1 MTGPSDLPPSPW
13 SFPPLSALSD
23 EDDMIAMGADLEPS
37 TLVGAYRTGYFP
49 MPMGRRRIGWFSPDP
64 RGVLRP
70 GRLQVSRSLRRS
82 LKRFHFTVDR
92 AFDEVLVACGDPSRP
107 HGWIDHD
114 IRRAYTALYH
124 LGYAHSVEAWD
135 EEGLAGGLYGVQV
148 GGLFA
153 GESMFHRRTDA
164 SKAALV
170 HLVELQGDRP
180 TSLIDVQWG
189 TPHLASLGVETV
201 RRRDYEALLAAAVA
215 LSAPTWTS

>member
-1 MTGPSDLPPSPW
+1 MTSSGGLPPSPW
-13 SFPPLSALSD
+13 SFPPLAALTD
-23 EDDMIAMGADLEPS
+23 EEDLIAIGADLAPS
-37 TLVGAYRTGYFP
+37 TIIEAYRDGYFP

-64 RGVLRP
+64 RGVLFP
-70 GRLQVSRSLRRS
+70 GALRVSRSLRRS
-82 LKRFHFTVDR
+82 YHRFHFTTDR

-114 IRRAYTALYH
+114 IRRAYTELHH

-135 EEGLAGGLYGVQV
+135 DQGLAGGLYGVQV

-170 HLVELQGDRP
+170 HLVELQGDRAG
-180 TSLIDVQWG
+180 SLIDVQWR
-189 TPHLASLGVETV
+189 TDHLASLGVVDIERSRYGELLPIAV
-201 RRRDYEALLAAAVA
+201 SLEA
-215 LSAPTWTS
+215 PIWE

>member
-1 MTGPSDLPPSPW
+1 
-13 SFPPLSALSD
+13 
-23 EDDMIAMGADLEPS
+23 MIAMGADLEPS
-37 TLVGAYRTGYFP
+37 TLVGAYRSGYFP
-49 MPMGRRRIGWFSPDP
+49 MPMGRRRIGWFSPEP

-70 GRLQVSRSLRRS
+70 GGLSVSRSLRRS
-82 LKRFHFTVDR
+82 LQRFHFTTDR

-114 IRRAYTALYH
+114 IRRAYTALHH

-135 EEGLAGGLYGVQV
+135 EDGLAGGLYGVQV

-180 TSLIDVQWG
+180 ESLIDVQWA
-189 TPHLASLGVETV
+189 TPHLMSLGIETV
-201 RRRDYEALLAAAVA
+201 DRQTYGQQLAAAVA
-215 LSAPTWTS
+215 LPPPSWPA

>member
-1 MTGPSDLPPSPW
+1 
-13 SFPPLSALSD
+13 
-23 EDDMIAMGADLEPS
+23 MIAMGADLEPS
-37 TLVGAYRTGYFP
+37 TLVGAYRSGYFP

-64 RGVLRP
+64 RGVLHP
-70 GRLQVSRSLRRS
+70 GQLKVSRSLRRS
-82 LKRFHFTVDR
+82 LQRFHFTSDR

-114 IRRAYTALYH
+114 IRRAYTALHH

-135 EEGLAGGLYGVQV
+135 EDGLAGGLYGVQI

-170 HLVELQGDRP
+170 YLVELQGDRSA
-180 TSLIDVQWG
+180 SLIDVQWE
-189 TPHLASLGVETV
+189 TPHLASLGVGTV
-201 RRRDYEALLAAAVA
+201 ARRDYGDQLAKAVA
-215 LSAPTWTS
+215 LPAPAWPA